1 MDIAIM
7 VADLLLL
14 ISLFLRNWELMS
26 RISELEERIDE
37 MKRKESD

>member
-14 ISLFLRNWELMS
+14 ISLLLRNWELAS
-26 RISELEERIDE
+26 KITELEERIDE